1 MSEVDDGSSSDS
13 DSSVASSVSIKSLRT
28 PANFEDGDSSGSQ
41 TQNPRSAFAITVVDK
56 PLHVGS
62 VDEFTTPTA
71 SSKKKVVRRTN
82 LQIQADNAAKSSE
95 KVVKISK
102 ASKKLAKKSTFDHPT
117 QSENTERVAEKA
129 DQIPRVSSKQEKDS
143 KIESSATVTHVTV
156 NGVIFPLQAAKT
168 VWTTVETLDLI
179 KVLCNSPTC
188 KYDAVL

>member
-1 MSEVDDGSSSDS
+1 MSDVDDGSSSDS
-13 DSSVASSVSIKSLRT
+13 DSSIASSVSTKSLRT
-28 PANFEDGDSSGSQ
+28 PANFEDANSSGFQ
-41 TQNPRSAFAITVVDK
+41 TQIPRSVFAITEIDNS
-56 PLHVGS
+56 LHVGL

-102 ASKKLAKKSTFDHPT
+102 ASKKLAKKSAVDHQT
-117 QSENTERVAEKA
+117 QSENTARIAEKA
-129 DQIPRVSSKQEKDS
+129 DQLPKVSSKQEKDS
-143 KIESSATVTHVTV
+143 KSATVTHVTV
-156 NGVIFPLQAAKT
+156 GGVTFPLQAAKT

-188 KYDAVL
+188 KYDAV